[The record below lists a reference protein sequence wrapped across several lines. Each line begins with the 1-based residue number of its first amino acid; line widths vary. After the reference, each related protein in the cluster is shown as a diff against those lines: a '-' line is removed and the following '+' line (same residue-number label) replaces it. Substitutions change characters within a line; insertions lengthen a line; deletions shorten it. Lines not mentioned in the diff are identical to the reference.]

1 MDVKIDGKKST
12 LDKLRSSFRDDKK
25 AYTVTVD
32 LDRDDDVTE
41 ILAVSKY
48 SHNNEGDLEDID
60 EDEIV
65 IMVDDKKYTY
75 DLAEDV
81 DVEIDGKDR
90 DVEDLMDNIGAYR
103 FEVKLEF
110 DKDGDVSKIEATLKE
125 ASEGEL
131 KDIVESANRISIRA
145 AGLSLDLT
153 LASKVDVTLDGEEVT
168 LTELNNQIDYAF
180 GDSRIYVELGYNSSG
195 KVDEIVAHW
204 EDVVGELTDVNED
217 DDEITVKVSGKKE
230 TYELGR
236 SVEFVYKLGASVD
249 EDDYKSLSRYDDD
262 LDGLMDFWDDCEKAK
277 DDCTV
282 ALTLEKSKVVRIKAI
297 AE

>member
-1 MDVKIDGKKST
+1 M
-12 LDKLRSSFRDDKK
+12 
-25 AYTVTVD
+25 
-32 LDRDDDVTE
+32 
-41 ILAVSKY
+41 
-48 SHNNEGDLEDID
+48 
-60 EDEIV
+60 
-65 IMVDDKKYTY
+65 
-75 DLAEDV
+75 
-81 DVEIDGKDR
+81 
-90 DVEDLMDNIGAYR
+90 
-103 FEVKLEF
+103 
-110 DKDGDVSKIEATLKE
+110 
-125 ASEGEL
+125 
-131 KDIVESANRISIRA
+131 ESANRISIRA

-153 LASKVDVTLDGEEVT
+153 LANSVDVTLDGEEVT
-168 LTELNNQIDYAF
+168 LTELNDQIDYAF

-249 EDDYKSLSRYDDD
+249 EDDYDSLSRYDDD

-282 ALTLEKSKVVRIKAI
+282 ALTLEKSKVVRIKVT